1 MISSQVPIAVSN
13 EQDFVS
19 SNLVCNHTID
29 LQNWAT
35 ARWESDLLVTSVC
48 PYGFCN

>member
-19 SNLVCNHTID
+19 SNSVCNGTID
-29 LQNWAT
+29 LGG
-35 ARWESDLLVTSVC
+35 SPIC
-48 PYGFCN
+48 